1 MEKISLKLYE
11 FYNLDSELNG
21 VANQQTG
28 EKISAGLLAEKLKLT
43 DKYWLTEL
51 SKKVATEKTAVES
64 LKEDLIKKHGEADE
78 TGNISIPMYINIV
91 KDEEGNIV
99 SGENNPKFIE
109 FQNEFNTLLQEEK
122 ELEYKAV
129 KLSALDSIESDSNY
143 PTFFKLVVADEQA
156 Q

>member
-1 MEKISLKLYE
+1 MEKISLKLFE
-11 FYNLDSELNG
+11 FYNLESELNG
-21 VANQQTG
+21 VVNQQTG

-51 SKKVATEKTAVES
+51 AKKVAAEKAGVES

-109 FQNEFNTLLQEEK
+109 FQTEFNTLLQEEK
-122 ELEYKAV
+122 ELKYKAV

-156 Q
+156 